1 MLSRFGISET
11 VLAHLPHS
19 LRLCHRH
26 KVWIDS
32 SHHYSIG
39 HLPELITAQ
48 KKHHRLAHRLS
59 GTLAVATAEASQ
71 LIRGWFITLAQ
82 PELQERWRSRLTQI
96 PPTPRQP
103 EYSNLVRRRVRD
115 HEFIATYP
123 EFVTM
128 LGLIGDE
135 NWRSHR
141 IPASQEVT
149 AETHRNA
156 IDTVFTEATRRLGVT
171 TLRPSRG
178 GRLFRPVSRA
188 SSFHNDALFRWV
200 DPRGRV
206 PTA

>member
-1 MLSRFGISET
+1 MRSRYGISET

-32 SHHYSIG
+32 SHHYPIG

-48 KKHHRLAHRLS
+48 QRHHRLAHRLS
-59 GTLAVATAEASQ
+59 GTLAMATAEASR
-71 LIRGWFITLAQ
+71 LIQGWFITLAQ

-96 PPTPRQP
+96 PPAPRQP

-115 HEFIATYP
+115 HELIATYP

-141 IPASQEVT
+141 IPASQEV
-149 AETHRNA
+149 APEVHRSA
-156 IDTVFTEATRRLGVT
+156 IDAVFAEAARRLGVT

-178 GRLFRPVSRA
+178 GRLLSPASRA

-206 PTA
+206 PTG